1 MNQQLLSSVRLIRQL
16 GTQEELFSFAQN
28 AAIAGVPL
36 YLDGLTAFA
45 RDSGLLEGFIAF
57 RDAARLHHA

>member
-1 MNQQLLSSVRLIRQL
+1 MSIRYAGWMNGGMNQQLLSSVRLIRQL

-36 YLDGLTAFA
+36 YLDG
-45 RDSGLLEGFIAF
+45 
-57 RDAARLHHA
+57 